1 MNGSDCAMED
11 INNADFDDDLTDEE
25 FDDLESRAR
34 YPWLYDEEANDR
46 KEMEAVY
53 RARTA
58 KRNLNKDFDKL
69 MARGYVEA
77 NFTGPNGVNY
87 HDMFTLEDEHLP
99 DLAFLR
105 YENLFLARTASG
117 YLDAPIPSVLGKR
130 LFGDLWRTGE
140 LVLLFAD
147 TGLGKSA
154 LAVQIASSLAGG
166 EPIDPFEV
174 EAEPQ
179 RVLYFDFELT
189 DGQFAARYSDGAASD
204 LDEPEERQP
213 LFPLNFIRCAPREIV
228 GIPDQFENLHDFI
241 IHSIVDTT
249 EFVGAKIVILDNL
262 TWLSAATQNPVVAQR
277 VMRTLLAL
285 KKQYDLSI
293 LVIAHT
299 PKMRTRTPLDLNHLQ
314 GSKMLANL
322 ADNVVAMG
330 RSSTSASLRYLK
342 PIKLRNSQASFEE
355 NIVSVMRLGRE
366 GRMLKFT
373 FVDHEPESRHLE
385 GPLSNAA
392 LNEKLRR
399 ERIIRAVEM
408 SNAGDTVREIA
419 TKLGVGVTTIIRDL
433 EIGRVQDVSE

>member
-1 MNGSDCAMED
+1 MEQMD
-11 INNADFDDDLTDEE
+11 NADFDDDDLTDEE
-25 FDDLESRAR
+25 FDDIESRER
-34 YPWLYDEEANDR
+34 YPWLYEEDAIDR

-58 KRNLNKDFDKL
+58 KRSLNKGFEEL
-69 MARGYVEA
+69 MARKQIEA
-77 NFTGPNGVNY
+77 NFTGPKGVNY
-87 HDMFTLEDEHLP
+87 HEMLTLEDEHLP

-105 YENLFLARTASG
+105 FENLFLARTASG
-117 YLDAPIPSVLGKR
+117 YLDAPDAPVSRVLGKR
-130 LFGDLWRTGE
+130 LFGDLWRSGE

-166 EPIDPFEV
+166 DPIEPFEI

-189 DGQFAARYSDGAASD
+189 DGQFAARYSDDAASD
-204 LDEPEERQP
+204 PDEAKERPP
-213 LFPLNFIRCAPREIV
+213 LFPLNFIRCAPRELV
-228 GIPDQFENLHDFI
+228 GVPDQFENLHDFI

-293 LVIAHT
+293 LVLAHT

-355 NIVSVMRLGRE
+355 NIVSVIRLGKE

-373 FVDHEPESRHLE
+373 FVDHEPETRHLD
-385 GPLSNAA
+385 GPLSSAA
-392 LNEKLRR
+392 LNEKLRC
-399 ERIIRAVEM
+399 ERMIRAVEM
-408 SNAGDTVREIA
+408 SNAGDTVRQIA

-433 EIGRVQDVSE
+433 EIGKAQNVSE